1 MIYCVTIYFSDVLLA
16 LYMWT
21 FAFII
26 GTLHLALLVFLRSHL
41 IFFSYLFLNVFH
53 VEKMYLFFYVKD
65 LFILGLICGLFGDFL
80 KYSSWQGAMI
90 A

>member
-26 GTLHLALLVFLRSHL
+26 GTLHLALLVFLRSHFNL
-41 IFFSYLFLNVFH
+41 FSYLFFYVFR
-53 VEKMYLFFYVKD
+53 VKKLYLFFDVKD